1 MARAVVGMRRVCAD
15 EGRCMSAGRIIRRLR
30 FFAAAEEFAARYGF
44 FELIE
49 EGFALSGLRFRFRLG
64 RR

>member
-1 MARAVVGMRRVCAD
+1 MRRVCAD
-15 EGRCMSAGRIIRRLR
+15 EGRCIRRLC

>member
-1 MARAVVGMRRVCAD
+1 
-15 EGRCMSAGRIIRRLR
+15 MSAGRIIRRLR

-44 FELIE
+44 FEFIE
-49 EGFALSGLRFRFRLG
+49 EGFALSGLRFRLG